1 MDAQFNCE
9 ECGGTEKYL
18 ESGFYYC
25 KECHMQAQE
34 FREAVFESQEATGG
48 AAGARLISKK
58 KNGEHKKNDKISSYE
73 TYNYIILGLVNELIA
88 FGAKKELRAT
98 VKLLWFR
105 YLEKLKVIRD
115 GAPKLPAVYSQM

>member
-1 MDAQFNCE
+1 MEVEFNCE

-25 KECHMQAQE
+25 KECHMQARE
-34 FREAVFESQEATGG
+34 FREAVFETQEATRG
-48 AAGARLISKK
+48 AAGARLVTKK
-58 KNGEHKKNDKISSYE
+58 KDTEHKKNEKISTYE

-105 YLEKLKVIRD
+105 YLEKLEIIRN
-115 GAPKLPAVYSQM
+115 GPPKLPAVYSKM